1 MLAFGRRV
9 MLFLCVR
16 YRKQTEKEKEKMKG
30 LTNAEVQER
39 VQEGQVNTNEQPITR
54 SYKQIILGNTLTFFN
69 FLNITLFVLILL
81 VGSYKNSMFMGV
93 IICNTVIGI
102 VQEIRAKKT
111 IDELAI
117 MTQAKTIVIRD
128 DRKSIDRK
136 TQVILR
142 AVLLTGAVVCIIAGI
157 CNGGMQDVFVK
168 AANICSECIGLG

>member
-1 MLAFGRRV
+1 
-9 MLFLCVR
+9 
-16 YRKQTEKEKEKMKG
+16 MKG

-69 FLNITLFVLILL
+69 FLNITLFVLVLL
-81 VGSYKNSMFMGV
+81 VGSYKNSMFMGD

-117 MTQAKTIVIRD
+117 MNTG
-128 DRKSIDRK
+128 S
-136 TQVILR
+136 
-142 AVLLTGAVVCIIAGI
+142 LTETSR
-157 CNGGMQDVFVK
+157 K
-168 AANICSECIGLG
+168 AAMELRESVKHAR